1 MSDHILDE
9 NYDDLDGNTINYRFA
24 GFWVRVGA
32 SLVDFL
38 VMIPFAFLSFYIII
52 VLKSLPLVILVHI
65 IMAAYKPLL
74 EYQYGATLGKM
85 AVGIKVINEDG
96 GLLTPNQA
104 IIRYLPWL
112 ISNVI
117 NLLLVVEIFGAPGFD
132 EVGGFFEYFEFA
144 QLNPSSLSSLSSVAS
159 LLIFVSVLVLVFNK
173 QKQALHDKW
182 AKTYCIYKD

>member
-9 NYDDLDGNTINYRFA
+9 NYDDLDGEQRHYRFA
-24 GFWVRVGA
+24 GFWIRVGA
-32 SLVDFL
+32 SIVDMLVL
-38 VMIPFAFLSFYIII
+38 IPFIGLSFYILL
-52 VLKSLPLVILVHI
+52 VLKSLPLMIINTIL
-65 IMAAYKPLL
+65 MAAYKPLM

-112 ISNVI
+112 IGNII
-117 NLLLVVEIFGAPGFD
+117 NLLVLVEIFGTPGFD
-132 EVGGFFEYFEFA
+132 EIEGFMEYNMFVA
-144 QLNPSSLSSLSSVAS
+144 QNPSTLTSLSSVAGF
-159 LLIFVSVLVLVFNK
+159 LILISALVLLFNK

-182 AKTYCIYKD
+182 ANTYCIYKD